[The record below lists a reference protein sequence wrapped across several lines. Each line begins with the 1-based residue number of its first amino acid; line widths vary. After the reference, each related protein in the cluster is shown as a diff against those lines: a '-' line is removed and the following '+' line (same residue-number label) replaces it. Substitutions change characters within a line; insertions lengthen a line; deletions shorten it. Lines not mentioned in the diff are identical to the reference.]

1 MPRVGFWFPVVKICC
16 SKWNKHAG
24 IVFQGPGIE
33 EGQGLESFC
42 SRDQMKQK
50 PQVDPETGRLDL
62 ELLLLWG

>member
-1 MPRVGFWFPVVKICC
+1 MKQKDMDMREKLVKRRKC
-16 SKWNKHAG
+16 NKHAG

-42 SRDQMKQK
+42 FRDQMKQK

-62 ELLLLWG
+62 LWG